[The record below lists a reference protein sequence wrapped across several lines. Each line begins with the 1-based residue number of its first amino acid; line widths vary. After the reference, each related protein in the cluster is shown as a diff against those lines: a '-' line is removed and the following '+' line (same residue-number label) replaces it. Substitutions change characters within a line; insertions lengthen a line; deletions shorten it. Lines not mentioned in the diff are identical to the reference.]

1 MRVHPGVHG
10 VHERFLQDHRPKG
23 QLFLTLLP
31 YPLGSNRNSEWEEV
45 YIVHECQAKSRS
57 RHLAAIGP
65 GEKLPIRR
73 PRFQPHDR
81 VRYRSPHAC
90 ERRQSCGL
98 PPGGLLCPQR
108 YDFVVCMPIAYF
120 QGTGSIV
127 FNTSFKHMGGPKF
140 GTGPGRNELRN
151 LWPIASH
158 VCPVCRTDFPAGL
171 HICHSCAKPIH
182 YPDGIFYADLKDEF
196 GVE

>member
-1 MRVHPGVHG
+1 
-10 VHERFLQDHRPKG
+10 
-23 QLFLTLLP
+23 
-31 YPLGSNRNSEWEEV
+31 
-45 YIVHECQAKSRS
+45 
-57 RHLAAIGP
+57 
-65 GEKLPIRR
+65 
-73 PRFQPHDR
+73 
-81 VRYRSPHAC
+81 
-90 ERRQSCGL
+90 
-98 PPGGLLCPQR
+98 
-108 YDFVVCMPIAYF
+108 MPIAYF